1 MGRYDFAAQNVH
13 KTASQLLAAKRLQ
26 APPPWHSIIATYPP
40 SDRLVR
46 TPKQRPQKPGKRA
59 SRLFQPLNVK
69 YEEDRL
75 RWEYFNDHPWELAR
89 PRVMLEEDGRD
100 HEKWD
105 WSLPLDYA
113 LRRPPPGAKDAMGR
127 QLDNE
132 WDNKFATQSGRP
144 LNGEAVV
151 QRQQHLMKAE
161 SLPAAKAYDRARKE
175 LYRARHFREVQ
186 QRVAREEAL
195 AQGAYFGP
203 GPLQIGMQ
211 IEDKMYENWKEW
223 AVKEIAAAKALAG
236 SAYTGL
242 EQQASIIE
250 GISDESEA
258 LQEVV
263 ESVPGSNKLPA
274 AMGGVALHP

>member
-105 WSLPLDYA
+105 WNRLLKPLPDSNLH
-113 LRRPPPGAKDAMGR
+113 
-127 QLDNE
+127 
-132 WDNKFATQSGRP
+132 S
-144 LNGEAVV
+144 VV